1 MQGQLT
7 ENVQASTSGSEVVNF
22 RTNEKQTTFE
32 KYVDIWF
39 GINEQEIMLWKVSE
53 IRWHISKQIV
63 TNDARVKPEVKR
75 MEFKMNSNC
84 KQEHL

>member
-1 MQGQLT
+1 LT

-39 GINEQEIMLWKVSE
+39 GINEQEIML
-53 IRWHISKQIV
+53 
-63 TNDARVKPEVKR
+63 
-75 MEFKMNSNC
+75 
-84 KQEHL
+84 